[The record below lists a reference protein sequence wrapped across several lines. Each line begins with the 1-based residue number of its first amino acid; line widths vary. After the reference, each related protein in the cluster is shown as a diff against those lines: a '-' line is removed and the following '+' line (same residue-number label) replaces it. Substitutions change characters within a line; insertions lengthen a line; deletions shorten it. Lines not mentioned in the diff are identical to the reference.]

1 MTMSEKDRAEMQE
14 AFDRVSHGMPPRA
27 ERKKMSPE
35 NLALEIAKHQNG
47 SPAYILLSHELDRR
61 IAKDQAIATWQAAL
75 LGGLFALGS
84 AALGAWLTIKP
95 SQECVCQWRV
105 ETERPQAKLQAPPAS
120 AQFPIQSAGKPQ
132 PNPAGAHDK

>member
-1 MTMSEKDRAEMQE
+1 MTMSEKGRAEMQE

-35 NLALEIAKHQNG
+35 NLALEIAKHQGG

-75 LGGLFALGS
+75 LGGLFALGA
-84 AALGAWLTIKP
+84 AALGTWSTVSP
-95 SQECVCQWRV
+95 SQECVCQWHV
-105 ETERPQAKLQAPPAS
+105 EAERPQTKLQIPPAT
-120 AQFPIQSAGKPQ
+120 AQLPLSPAAHPQ
-132 PNPAGAHDK
+132 PNPTGAHDK

>member
-1 MTMSEKDRAEMQE
+1 MSGKDHAEMQE
-14 AFDRVSHGMPPRA
+14 AFDRVFHGMPPSA

-35 NLALEIAKHQNG
+35 NLALEIAKHKGG

-61 IAKDQAIATWQAAL
+61 IAKDQAIATWQAAI

-84 AALGAWLTIKP
+84 VALGAWLTVKP

-105 ETERPQAKLQAPPAS
+105 EAERPQANLEVNPNATRVPVK
-120 AQFPIQSAGKPQ
+120 PISKPQ
-132 PNPAGAHDK
+132 PKPEATDGK

>member
-1 MTMSEKDRAEMQE
+1 MTMSEKDHAEMQE

-27 ERKKMSPE
+27 ERKNMSPE
-35 NLALEIAKHQNG
+35 NLALEIAKHQVN

-61 IAKDQAIATWQAAL
+61 IAKDQAIATWQAAI

-84 AALGAWLTIKP
+84 VALGTWLTAKP

-105 ETERPQAKLQAPPAS
+105 ETERPQANLQINPIPAQAPVSPPRKSQPKPEA
-120 AQFPIQSAGKPQ
+120 PDGK
-132 PNPAGAHDK
+132 